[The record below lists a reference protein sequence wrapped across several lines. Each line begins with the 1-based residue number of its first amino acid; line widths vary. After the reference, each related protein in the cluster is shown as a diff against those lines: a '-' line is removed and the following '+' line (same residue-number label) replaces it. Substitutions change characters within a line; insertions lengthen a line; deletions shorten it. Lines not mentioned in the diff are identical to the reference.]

1 MELDG
6 LKEAVVP
13 GGMLMARHLQD
24 GFLIS
29 VMRPIMTSKLM
40 NGRFVRVHLWSR
52 RAGVGLEAVLGGLEV
67 VMVPGEVLEAR
78 HLALQQSIV
87 KYKPSLLETLS
98 FTIEKLW
105 VIESEANPNHSCLFG
120 CQTYG
125 VLVSEW
131 GSPSWL
137 VLSLSST
144 R

>member
-1 MELDG
+1 
-6 LKEAVVP
+6 
-13 GGMLMARHLQD
+13 
-24 GFLIS
+24 
-29 VMRPIMTSKLM
+29 MTSKLM
-40 NGRFVRVHLWSR
+40 NGHSVGIHLWSR
-52 RAGVGLEAVLGGLEV
+52 RLCVDLEAVLCGLEEV
-67 VMVPGEVLEAR
+67 TGPGEVLEDL

-87 KYKPSLLETLS
+87 KHKPSLPETLS

-125 VLVSEW
+125 VLVSDW